1 MPYPVRTDPDR
12 RASDPAGRSSD
23 RSGASPAGSPSAAP
37 RLRASSRIWSRLALV
52 TLGAVLAGPALATP
66 ADAAK
71 PRRST
76 AVIYGIC
83 GGHDLCTVDPK
94 RKRQERVAKGTAAD
108 PYTAVTATAN
118 GATIA
123 FARGG
128 KIYRAGARASRP
140 RQVGGGQSPLISP
153 DGRTVA
159 WKTEIQT
166 QQCDWTGACRQN
178 QTPALFRRGA
188 SEAEPTVVE
197 VAYLSGGWWGDRLL
211 SAGTRKGTDA
221 DDVFLLT
228 AEGKQERAV
237 TQDPARSFDAPAS
250 SPDRKLI
257 AVTSEPVPVG
267 EAELRFRGR
276 IELFDPVSAQR
287 VRTLTEGTDD
297 ATGGFSPD
305 GRSVAFARGG
315 DLYVVPTA
323 GGPAKRI
330 AKRFVVTGP
339 SWTSR

>member
-1 MPYPVRTDPDR
+1 MPYPVRADPGP
-12 RASDPAGRSSD
+12 RASDPAERFPQRLEAASD
-23 RSGASPAGSPSAAP
+23 GSTSPAPRSRAASGGW
-37 RLRASSRIWSRLALV
+37 ARLALV
-52 TLGAVLAGPALATP
+52 ALGVVLAGPALATT

-71 PRRST
+71 PRRAA
-76 AVIYGIC
+76 AVIYGVC

-94 RKRQERVAKGTAAD
+94 RKKVVRVAKGTAAE

-128 KIYRAGARASRP
+128 RIYRAGARASRP
-140 RQVGGGQSPLISP
+140 QQVGGGQSPLISP
-153 DGRTVA
+153 DGRTVV

-166 QQCDWTGACRQN
+166 QQCDWTGACRQL
-178 QTPALFRRGA
+178 QTPAMFRRGA

-211 SAGTRKGTDA
+211 SAATRKGTDA

-228 AEGKQERAV
+228 AEGRQERAV

-250 SPDRKLI
+250 SPDRKLL
-257 AVTSEPVPVG
+257 AVTSEPAPVG
-267 EAELRFRGR
+267 GAELRFRGR

-323 GGPAKRI
+323 GGAAKRI

-339 SWTSR
+339 SWASR